1 LPSTKVVAIAGITVA
16 VASKVV
22 RAVSV
27 ARAFAVVV
35 AVAVAVVV
43 ARWQ

>member
-1 LPSTKVVAIAGITVA
+1 MAIAGITMA

-27 ARAFAVVV
+27 ARAIAVVV
-35 AVAVAVVV
+35 AVAVAEVVP
-43 ARWQ
+43 RWR